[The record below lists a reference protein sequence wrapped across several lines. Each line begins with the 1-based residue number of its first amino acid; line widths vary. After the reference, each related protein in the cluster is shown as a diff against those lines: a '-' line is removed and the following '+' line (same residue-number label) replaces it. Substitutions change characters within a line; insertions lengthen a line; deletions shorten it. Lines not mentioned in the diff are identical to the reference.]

1 VRSLPDR
8 ARVRAVR
15 ARDSEATIERQAV
28 RARDLDAN
36 RRTADARA
44 MTSRALARGFARSL
58 DVVGVSGRALG
69 RGRGSSGLGCAMRTG
84 DERLV
89 RAWSSGAR
97 TLDGARARAIA
108 LWRGA
113 NDGSR
118 AYATALADRGVKSK
132 RAGTYGL
139 GDSIFKRDRDAE
151 GGGRKGGSNAKA
163 VVSAHEGEGDD
174 DVSERMKRAGEME
187 SAYDY
192 MLPVRAYYVGSTI
205 DVRALAKQLP
215 AYPKEFNREG
225 VIIRMSPKNVTD
237 MPILDGDAPI
247 PPDMLSRYLVV
258 FKFGSVVFYNMGLR
272 EREECLKLARSF
284 TSTPLAVPMTDD
296 YRVAVRPTL
305 ADWASLEN
313 DHIVLKRMDINN
325 ISVISSVLAQTVAL
339 EHYEQK
345 VDGMVEIFSKLNKST
360 ELTGDLNISKK
371 RLFSLVAENNNTLT
385 ELITKLGL
393 LGRSDTAW
401 QYAQYNMVW
410 EGLRQDFELED
421 RFQDLDYK
429 LNLIQTQVKFYLEI
443 LQNRK
448 SDALEW
454 IIIVLISLEICV
466 SLYDMSD
473 KIPSIP
479 WPPF

>member
-1 VRSLPDR
+1 MGDSILGKRDGGKAQGGRTGGGTSSSAAVGEELTAILEGDDLSGD
-8 ARVRAVR
+8 ASTAVR
-15 ARDSEATIERQAV
+15 DSNAASEAT
-28 RARDLDAN
+28 
-36 RRTADARA
+36 T
-44 MTSRALARGFARSL
+44 
-58 DVVGVSGRALG
+58 
-69 RGRGSSGLGCAMRTG
+69 
-84 DERLV
+84 
-89 RAWSSGAR
+89 
-97 TLDGARARAIA
+97 
-108 LWRGA
+108 
-113 NDGSR
+113 
-118 AYATALADRGVKSK
+118 
-132 RAGTYGL
+132 
-139 GDSIFKRDRDAE
+139 
-151 GGGRKGGSNAKA
+151 
-163 VVSAHEGEGDD
+163 
-174 DVSERMKRAGEME
+174 

-205 DVRALAKQLP
+205 DVRGLAKQLP

-225 VIIRMSPKNVTD
+225 VIIRMSPKMTETPN
-237 MPILDGDAPI
+237 LDVDAPI
-247 PPDMLSRYLVV
+247 PPEMLSRYLVV
-258 FKFGSVVFYNMGLR
+258 FKFGSVVFYNMGHR

-296 YRVAVRPTL
+296 YRVVVRPTL
-305 ADWASLEN
+305 EDWASLES

-401 QYAQYNMVW
+401 QYAQYNIVW

-473 KIPSIP
+473 KMPSIP
-479 WPPF
+479 WM

>member
-1 VRSLPDR
+1 M
-8 ARVRAVR
+8 A
-15 ARDSEATIERQAV
+15 
-28 RARDLDAN
+28 
-36 RRTADARA
+36 
-44 MTSRALARGFARSL
+44 SRALARALAGARE
-58 DVVGVSGRALG
+58 VVGVDSVRSCATSALG
-69 RGRGSSGLGCAMRTG
+69 R
-84 DERLV
+84 
-89 RAWSSGAR
+89 SGA
-97 TLDGARARAIA
+97 GARAMRARWSDVGSSAFGRGVGDVRAIA
-108 LWRGA
+108 RWESASARM
-113 NDGSR
+113 
-118 AYATALADRGVKSK
+118 YATALADRGVKGQ
-132 RAGTYGL
+132 RAGMYGM
-139 GDSIFKRDRDAE
+139 GASILKRDRDAD
-151 GGGRKGGSNAKA
+151 GVGRKGQKA
-163 VVSAHEGEGDD
+163 VVSASEEGSREAAAVD
-174 DVSERMKRAGEME
+174 ERSAGEMA
-187 SAYDY
+187 SAHDY
-192 MLPVRAYYVGSTI
+192 MLPVRAYYVGSMI

-225 VIIRMSPKNVTD
+225 VIIRMSPKMEQGD
-237 MPILDGDAPI
+237 MSALDGDAPI

-272 EREECLKLARSF
+272 EREECLKLARTF
-284 TSTPLAVPMTDD
+284 TSTPLPVPMTDD
-296 YRVAVRPTL
+296 YRVVVRPGL

-401 QYAQYNMVW
+401 QYAQYNLVW
-410 EGLRQDFELED
+410 EGLRQDFELEE

-479 WPPF
+479 WPPL

>member
-1 VRSLPDR
+1 MSRVVAR
-8 ARVRAVR
+8 ALASGGRCARA
-15 ARDSEATIERQAV
+15 T
-28 RARDLDAN
+28 
-36 RRTADARA
+36 TMDARA
-44 MTSRALARGFARSL
+44 WLYASTTGRVQTRAPGAISAIAAVREVMWTSNATYATLARDKPGK
-58 DVVGVSGRALG
+58 G
-69 RGRGSSGLGCAMRTG
+69 
-84 DERLV
+84 
-89 RAWSSGAR
+89 
-97 TLDGARARAIA
+97 
-108 LWRGA
+108 
-113 NDGSR
+113 
-118 AYATALADRGVKSK
+118 K
-132 RAGTYGL
+132 RQGTNYGM
-139 GDSIFKRDRDAE
+139 GDSILKRGGGDARGEPGRERSAVKGVMDAVGDENDVVADADDSGGVPAE
-151 GGGRKGGSNAKA
+151 GT
-163 VVSAHEGEGDD
+163 
-174 DVSERMKRAGEME
+174 

-205 DVRALAKQLP
+205 DVRALAKQMP

-225 VIIRMSPKNVTD
+225 VIIRMSPKKVAEL
-237 MPILDGDAPI
+237 PSIDGDAPI
-247 PPDMLSRYLVV
+247 PPEMLSRYLVV
-258 FKFGSVVFYNMGLR
+258 FKFGSVVFYNMGHK

-296 YRVAVRPTL
+296 YRVVVRPTL
-305 ADWASLEN
+305 TDWASLES

-401 QYAQYNMVW
+401 QYAQYNIVW

-479 WPPF
+479 W

>member
-1 VRSLPDR
+1 MER
-8 ARVRAVR
+8 AKKFGRRVNA
-15 ARDSEATIERQAV
+15 ARGTTAEATRDGTRDDVTIGDRERAKGYV
-28 RARDLDAN
+28 FASDVKYRGYSTIVGGGKTKRATPYGMGDSLLQRAESQGK
-36 RRTADARA
+36 AAREA
-44 MTSRALARGFARSL
+44 RENNATSS
-58 DVVGVSGRALG
+58 
-69 RGRGSSGLGCAMRTG
+69 SSGLRG
-84 DERLV
+84 DHGEEANVERV
-89 RAWSSGAR
+89 
-97 TLDGARARAIA
+97 TL
-108 LWRGA
+108 
-113 NDGSR
+113 
-118 AYATALADRGVKSK
+118 
-132 RAGTYGL
+132 
-139 GDSIFKRDRDAE
+139 
-151 GGGRKGGSNAKA
+151 NA
-163 VVSAHEGEGDD
+163 HDF
-174 DVSERMKRAGEME
+174 
-187 SAYDY
+187 

-205 DVRALAKQLP
+205 DVKAVAKQMS
-215 AYPKEFNREG
+215 AYPKEFNRDG
-225 VIIRMSPKNVTD
+225 VIIRMSPKKLTESPSFDENAP
-237 MPILDGDAPI
+237 MPSE
-247 PPDMLSRYLVV
+247 MMSRYFVV
-258 FKFGSVVFYNMGLR
+258 FKFGSVVFYNVGHR

-284 TSTPLAVPMTDD
+284 TLSPLPVAMTDD
-296 YRVAVRPTL
+296 YRVVVRPTL
-305 ADWASLEN
+305 EDWAQLES
-313 DHIVLKRMDINN
+313 DHILLKRMDINN

-401 QYAQYNMVW
+401 QYAQYNIVW

-473 KIPSIP
+473 KIPTIP
-479 WPPF
+479 WM

>member
-1 VRSLPDR
+1 
-8 ARVRAVR
+8 
-15 ARDSEATIERQAV
+15 
-28 RARDLDAN
+28 
-36 RRTADARA
+36 
-44 MTSRALARGFARSL
+44 
-58 DVVGVSGRALG
+58 
-69 RGRGSSGLGCAMRTG
+69 
-84 DERLV
+84 
-89 RAWSSGAR
+89 
-97 TLDGARARAIA
+97 
-108 LWRGA
+108 
-113 NDGSR
+113 
-118 AYATALADRGVKSK
+118 
-132 RAGTYGL
+132 
-139 GDSIFKRDRDAE
+139 
-151 GGGRKGGSNAKA
+151 
-163 VVSAHEGEGDD
+163 
-174 DVSERMKRAGEME
+174 
-187 SAYDY
+187 
-192 MLPVRAYYVGSTI
+192 
-205 DVRALAKQLP
+205 
-215 AYPKEFNREG
+215 
-225 VIIRMSPKNVTD
+225 
-237 MPILDGDAPI
+237 
-247 PPDMLSRYLVV
+247 MLSRYLVV
-258 FKFGSVVFYNMGLR
+258 FKFGSVVFYNMGFK
-272 EREECLKLARSF
+272 EREECLKLARTF

-296 YRVAVRPTL
+296 YRVVVRPTL
-305 ADWASLEN
+305 SDWASLES

-401 QYAQYNMVW
+401 QYAQYNIVW

-473 KIPSIP
+473 KIPTIP
-479 WPPF
+479 WF

>member
-1 VRSLPDR
+1 MRRR
-8 ARVRAVR
+8 AATAVVNAARTCAARAQRGGIATR
-15 ARDSEATIERQAV
+15 ASSAVVEASNA
-28 RARDLDAN
+28 RAHDAAWPT
-36 RRTADARA
+36 RWDAWRKRAAFGARGDDARA
-44 MTSRALARGFARSL
+44 H
-58 DVVGVSGRALG
+58 DVY
-69 RGRGSSGLGCAMRTG
+69 SS
-84 DERLV
+84 
-89 RAWSSGAR
+89 
-97 TLDGARARAIA
+97 ARAYSSLVGGGKIKRATPYGMGDSLLQRAESKAKAAREARENNAAAVSNA
-108 LWRGA
+108 LRSENDDGV
-113 NDGSR
+113 DGSDDSSH
-118 AYATALADRGVKSK
+118 AAT
-132 RAGTYGL
+132 
-139 GDSIFKRDRDAE
+139 
-151 GGGRKGGSNAKA
+151 N
-163 VVSAHEGEGDD
+163 
-174 DVSERMKRAGEME
+174 
-187 SAYDY
+187 AYDF

-205 DVRALAKQLP
+205 DVKAVAKQMP
-215 AYPKEFNREG
+215 AYPKEFNRDG
-225 VIIRMSPKNVTD
+225 VIIRMSPKKLAELPSFDDN
-237 MPILDGDAPI
+237 API
-247 PPDMLSRYLVV
+247 PPEMLSRYFVV
-258 FKFGSVVFYNMGLR
+258 FKFGSVVFYNMGQK

-284 TSTPLAVPMTDD
+284 TSTPLPVPMTDD
-296 YRVAVRPTL
+296 YRVIVRPTL
-305 ADWASLEN
+305 EDWAQLES

-401 QYAQYNMVW
+401 QYAQYNIVW

-473 KIPSIP
+473 KISLP
-479 WPPF
+479 WM

>member
-1 VRSLPDR
+1 MSTAATR
-8 ARVRAVR
+8 ARVRDVASCGFFIARRSSVGGVATTTTPTTVRHCRGVARLVAVGCATPTSAASPPKTETRGRVVDGCDGWRAYSALVGREKGKRAGAYGMGDSILGKRDGGKAQGGRTGGGTSSSAAVGEELTAILEGDDLSGDASTAVR
-15 ARDSEATIERQAV
+15 DSNAASEAT
-28 RARDLDAN
+28 
-36 RRTADARA
+36 T
-44 MTSRALARGFARSL
+44 
-58 DVVGVSGRALG
+58 
-69 RGRGSSGLGCAMRTG
+69 
-84 DERLV
+84 
-89 RAWSSGAR
+89 
-97 TLDGARARAIA
+97 
-108 LWRGA
+108 
-113 NDGSR
+113 
-118 AYATALADRGVKSK
+118 
-132 RAGTYGL
+132 
-139 GDSIFKRDRDAE
+139 
-151 GGGRKGGSNAKA
+151 
-163 VVSAHEGEGDD
+163 
-174 DVSERMKRAGEME
+174 

-205 DVRALAKQLP
+205 DVRGLAKQLP

-225 VIIRMSPKNVTD
+225 VIIRMSPKMTETPN
-237 MPILDGDAPI
+237 LDVDAPI
-247 PPDMLSRYLVV
+247 PPEMLSRYLVV
-258 FKFGSVVFYNMGLR
+258 FKFGSVVFYNMGHR

-296 YRVAVRPTL
+296 YRVVVRPTL
-305 ADWASLEN
+305 EDWASLES

-401 QYAQYNMVW
+401 QYAQYNIVW

-473 KIPSIP
+473 KMPSIP
-479 WPPF
+479 WM

>member
-1 VRSLPDR
+1 MRW
-8 ARVRAVR
+8 
-15 ARDSEATIERQAV
+15 
-28 RARDLDAN
+28 
-36 RRTADARA
+36 
-44 MTSRALARGFARSL
+44 TSRALAACARAVVRGETSAVTSR
-58 DVVGVSGRALG
+58 VVTST
-69 RGRGSSGLGCAMRTG
+69 SS
-84 DERLV
+84 
-89 RAWSSGAR
+89 RAWSVDRGRVRASTATNAGGRASAWNLSREFAPATTTMETTRAR
-97 TLDGARARAIA
+97 IDRGERWKIARRARATLA
-108 LWRGA
+108 RDGA
-113 NDGSR
+113 TKG
-118 AYATALADRGVKSK
+118 K
-132 RAGTYGL
+132 RSGTYGL
-139 GDSIFKRDRDAE
+139 GDSIFKQRGEQKKSGGAGD
-151 GGGRKGGSNAKA
+151 GGRGSGASVVVGNAN
-163 VVSAHEGEGDD
+163 VERDDVEGRSRSEGED
-174 DVSERMKRAGEME
+174 EM

-192 MLPVRAYYVGSTI
+192 TLPVRAYYVGSTI
-205 DVRALAKQLP
+205 DVRALAKQMP

-225 VIIRMSPKNVTD
+225 VIIRMSPKKVSD
-237 MPILDGDAPI
+237 LPSLDGDAPI
-247 PPDMLSRYLVV
+247 PPEMLSRYLVV
-258 FKFGSVVFYNMGLR
+258 FKFGSVVFYNMGFK
-272 EREECLKLARSF
+272 EREECLKLARTF
-284 TSTPLAVPMTDD
+284 TSTPLTVPMTDD
-296 YRVAVRPTL
+296 YRVVVRPTL
-305 ADWASLEN
+305 SDWASLES

-401 QYAQYNMVW
+401 QYAQYNIVW

-473 KIPSIP
+473 KIPAIP
-479 WPPF
+479 WF

>member
-1 VRSLPDR
+1 
-8 ARVRAVR
+8 
-15 ARDSEATIERQAV
+15 
-28 RARDLDAN
+28 
-36 RRTADARA
+36 
-44 MTSRALARGFARSL
+44 MRALARDVASRGVFIARRSSSIGAVATTTTTMRQCRG
-58 DVVGVSGRALG
+58 VVHLVSGCATPTVPTTMTTRGGGG
-69 RGRGSSGLGCAMRTG
+69 RRVVDGC
-84 DERLV
+84 
-89 RAWSSGAR
+89 
-97 TLDGARARAIA
+97 DG
-108 LWRGA
+108 W
-113 NDGSR
+113 R
-118 AYATALADRGVKSK
+118 AYSALVGREKGK
-132 RAGTYGL
+132 RAGAYGM
-139 GDSIFKRDRDAE
+139 GDSILGKRDGGKAQQ
-151 GGGRKGGSNAKA
+151 GGRAGAGASPAESAAVREGDELSGDVSSTAVRDSNA
-163 VVSAHEGEGDD
+163 S
-174 DVSERMKRAGEME
+174 SEATT

-205 DVRALAKQLP
+205 DVRGLAKQLP

-225 VIIRMSPKNVTD
+225 VIIRMSPKMKESPN
-237 MPILDGDAPI
+237 LDGDAPI
-247 PPDMLSRYLVV
+247 PPEMLSRYLVV
-258 FKFGSVVFYNMGLR
+258 FKFGSVVFYNMGHR

-296 YRVAVRPTL
+296 YRVVVRPTL
-305 ADWASLEN
+305 EDWASLES

-401 QYAQYNMVW
+401 QYAQYNIVW

-473 KIPSIP
+473 KMPSIP
-479 WPPF
+479 WM